1 MSNYAR
7 GAAQG
12 GRAPRDHWEKP
23 GRSLLYMLQGKL
35 TAPGPDFSEYF
46 SALSGGHAGP
56 SSAASH
62 ARGTIGLQ
70 ASVDAGADAA
80 DDGMAL
86 MPVRYIKDAQT
97 AYPTGDPNFAVKQSF
112 PSVVGER
119 ESDPFLMCDE
129 FGPTVSRRAYGNDTD
144 AGFDVPWHPRRAAPR
159 RCSRDPGWA
168 RDERTSPSCSV
179 GTMAW
184 IF

>member
-1 MSNYAR
+1 
-7 GAAQG
+7 
-12 GRAPRDHWEKP
+12 
-23 GRSLLYMLQGKL
+23 MLQGKALLGFRLSLARLPPL
-35 TAPGPDFSEYF
+35 T
-46 SALSGGHAGP
+46 LVRRP
-56 SSAASH
+56 SSRARQHWSASRLPLLTLVRRPAAH
-62 ARGTIGLQ
+62 ARDTIGLQ

-86 MPVRYIKDAQT
+86 MPVRYVKDAQT

>member
-1 MSNYAR
+1 
-7 GAAQG
+7 
-12 GRAPRDHWEKP
+12 
-23 GRSLLYMLQGKL
+23 MLQGRF
-35 TAPGPDFSEYF
+35 TACRQCSRSP
-46 SALSGGHAGP
+46 GGHAGP
-56 SSAASH
+56 SSGGSRARPPDFGAPSAATLVRRPAAL

-86 MPVRYIKDAQT
+86 MPVRYVKDAQT

-168 RDERTSPSCSV
+168 HDERTSPSCSV
-179 GTMAW
+179 GTTAW